1 MYIGERDYRRPL
13 PHVEEANMIEL
24 GNGTQTVEP

>member
-1 MYIGERDYRRPL
+1 MYLGERDYRRPL
-13 PHVEEANMIEL
+13 IHPEEANVIEL